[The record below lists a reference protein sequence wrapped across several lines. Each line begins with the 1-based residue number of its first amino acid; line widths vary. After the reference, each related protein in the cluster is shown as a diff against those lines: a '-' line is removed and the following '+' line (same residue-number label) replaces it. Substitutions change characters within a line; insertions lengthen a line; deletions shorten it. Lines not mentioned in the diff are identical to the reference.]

1 MKKIILT
8 LCFIVSIAL
17 QLKAQSKTDG
27 FLNNTFE
34 YRSVE
39 DLAKPTLPRV
49 GQTSDQSAPIGSGL
63 VLLTGLGLGYLT
75 LKKKE

>member
-17 QLKAQSKTDG
+17 QLEAQTDG

-39 DLAKPTLPRV
+39 DLATPTLPRV